1 MLYVVVIVYQF
12 AIAAAPQACCVAL
25 VYVFSGAIRT
35 GTFVDFVFF
44 RSCLRS
50 CRVYGRVRT
59 YTHRDSVVRVL
70 PEVGEENNE
79 REHVHDERI
88 THPRREWTVDIETNA
103 AHY

>member
-1 MLYVVVIVYQF
+1 MVVIVCQF
-12 AIAAAPQACCVAL
+12 DIAAAPQTCYIFL

-35 GTFVDFVFF
+35 GAFVDFMFF
-44 RSCLRS
+44 RSCLRT
-50 CRVYGRVRT
+50 CRVYKRRVRT
-59 YTHRDSVVRVL
+59 YTHRDFVVRVL

-88 THPRREWTVDIETNA
+88 THPYREWTVDIETNT